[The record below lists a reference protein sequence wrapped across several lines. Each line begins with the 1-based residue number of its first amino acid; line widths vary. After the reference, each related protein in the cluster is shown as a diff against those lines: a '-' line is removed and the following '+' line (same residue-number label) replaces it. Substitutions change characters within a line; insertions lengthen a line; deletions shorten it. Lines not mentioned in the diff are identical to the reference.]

1 MLFLGHLGECGRLF
15 SLDQDEDARQ
25 NSLDDPR
32 FTFVHSN
39 FRFLKN
45 FMRYYGVERV
55 DGILADLGVSFHH
68 FLVYLYP
75 QSLKQ
80 LSQFLFFLLP
90 IDIRPHYLQQS
101 LRRFY
106 GSR

>member
-1 MLFLGHLGECGRLF
+1 MDVCFH
-15 SLDQDEDARQ
+15 QDEDARQ

-68 FLVYLYP
+68 FDDSTGDFPFVSKASRYANE
-75 QSLKQ
+75 STFGTDGG
-80 LSQFLFFLLP
+80 S
-90 IDIRPHYLQQS
+90 IDSYV
-101 LRRFY
+101 
-106 GSR
+106 